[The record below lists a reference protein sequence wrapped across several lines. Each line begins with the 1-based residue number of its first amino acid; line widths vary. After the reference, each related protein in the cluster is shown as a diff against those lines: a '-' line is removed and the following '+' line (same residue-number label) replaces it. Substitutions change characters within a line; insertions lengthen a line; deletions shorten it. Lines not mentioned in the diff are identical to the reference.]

1 MMPLFILY
9 ILTHRGKLSL
19 ELADNLGEKFSKQ
32 YGIDNDTTVAVDT
45 MQITLVYH
53 RDLRNTIEIG
63 YKLQHV
69 VRSGTKL
76 WM

>member
-45 MQITLVYH
+45 MQIT
-53 RDLRNTIEIG
+53 
-63 YKLQHV
+63 
-69 VRSGTKL
+69 
-76 WM
+76 